1 MEEGGGDDMDIE
13 VKMKFDEKTGQE
25 IETKYFLNGEEI
37 SEEEYLALFG
47 IDEYTENNID
57 TVNSSSTDSILKKFQ
72 FDKAY
77 KLGYSDALR
86 DVSVIINNLA
96 DEILMM

>member
-1 MEEGGGDDMDIE
+1 MKIE
-13 VKMKFDEKTGQE
+13 VKMEFDEKTGQE

-47 IDEYTENNID
+47 IDEYTQNNID
-57 TVNSSSTDSILKKFQ
+57 VMNTTSTDAILKKFE

-86 DVSVIINNLA
+86 DVSMIINNLS
-96 DEILMM
+96 DKILMM